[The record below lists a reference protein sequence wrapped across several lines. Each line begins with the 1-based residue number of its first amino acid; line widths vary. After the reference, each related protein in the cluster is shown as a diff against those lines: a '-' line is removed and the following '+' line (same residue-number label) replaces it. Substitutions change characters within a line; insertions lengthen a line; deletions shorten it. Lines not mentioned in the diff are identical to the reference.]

1 MAVRVC
7 LPSVVFVFSEW
18 KGYFS
23 REGMDL
29 RELHDVAGDWQ
40 AFWYPGLAR
49 LLVIPSHLHP
59 SHL

>member
-7 LPSVVFVFSEW
+7 LHSVVFVSSER

-29 RELHDVAGDWQ
+29 RELDDVAGDWQ
-40 AFWYPGLAR
+40 AF
-49 LLVIPSHLHP
+49 
-59 SHL
+59 